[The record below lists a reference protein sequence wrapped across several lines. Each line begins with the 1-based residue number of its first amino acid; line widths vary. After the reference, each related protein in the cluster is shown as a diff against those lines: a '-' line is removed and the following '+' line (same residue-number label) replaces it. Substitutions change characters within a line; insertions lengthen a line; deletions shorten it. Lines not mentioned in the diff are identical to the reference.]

1 MRKYFCQNKFPLNVF
16 KKVIAVKLDSEFNP
30 TIILTT
36 VPKKKLFMLNH
47 TMNKAMKLELIVF
60 INKFYPQVN
69 SNIIFTNNHSVQ
81 NFFKFMDI
89 IPEVVKSKVVYTY
102 CTQCSESYVGETT
115 RHFHNLVSKHRGL
128 SPRAGVPIRAVP
140 KSNVCNIF

>member
-1 MRKYFCQNKFPLNVF
+1 MPKQISVECFQKGDCCKIRFGIQSYNN
-16 KKVIAVKLDSEFNP
+16 IDNR
-30 TIILTT
+30 T
-36 VPKKKLFMLNH
+36 KKKLFMLNH
-47 TMNKAMKLELIVF
+47 TMNKAMKLEFIVF